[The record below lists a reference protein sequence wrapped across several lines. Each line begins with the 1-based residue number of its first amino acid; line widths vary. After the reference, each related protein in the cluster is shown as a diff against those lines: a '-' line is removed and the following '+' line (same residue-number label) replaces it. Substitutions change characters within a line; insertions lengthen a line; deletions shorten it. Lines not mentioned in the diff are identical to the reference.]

1 MKFAIF
7 GNLIIFKKSCANMS
21 LFDSALGAIKSAG
34 DKNREYQEEATSLP
48 DRDLI
53 RRIRNMSGQPLKR
66 AAHLK
71 EAKSRGITAADIRG

>member
-1 MKFAIF
+1 
-7 GNLIIFKKSCANMS
+7 MS

-34 DKNREYQEEATSLP
+34 DKNREYQEEAASLP

-66 AAHLK
+66 AAYIK
-71 EAKSRGITAADIRG
+71 EAESRGITAADIRG